1 MDRIDDVAEQQTEQ
15 SENTVSNLY
24 DINQKY
30 SGIPLIVIA
39 GRPNTGKSTLFNR
52 FLHRRRAITDPTPGV
67 TRDPICEQAFIN
79 GLPVQLMDTGGFKLD
94 RETGTMEAVMD
105 ELVVQKTLES
115 LKQADRILLMLEAGN
130 ITGEDEEL
138 IALLRPYWNKVIA
151 AVNKT
156 EGGRLAETAWEFTR
170 FGFQDLLCISAEHG
184 DHIDDLARQL
194 TNGLDFSQVQ
204 VLSKEKLPIRIAIVG
219 KPNTGKST
227 LSNRLTHSQAS
238 IVSDYAGTTR
248 DVVEGSFSYKN
259 QSFTLLDTAGIRRK
273 AKVKE
278 NIEYYSVT
286 RAIKSLDRCDI
297 VFLLIDIQE
306 GLAEQDKKLAQL
318 ASERGRGVIFVL
330 NKWDT
335 QEEQT
340 KKAFRD
346 TEKNIKIMFGHMG
359 FAPITAISA
368 QNGSG
373 IKQLLDIALQLYSQL
388 TKKTDTGILNTALSD
403 WLSAYPP
410 PASRANHFKI
420 KYMVQ
425 TSVNPVSFLLFAT
438 RPEAVPDTYLAY
450 LRNRIRQDLG
460 YENIPI
466 QLDIRASRKKWEDR
480 DQT

>member
-115 LKQADRILLMLEAGN
+115 LKQADRILLML
-130 ITGEDEEL
+130 
-138 IALLRPYWNKVIA
+138 
-151 AVNKT
+151 
-156 EGGRLAETAWEFTR
+156 
-170 FGFQDLLCISAEHG
+170 FQDLLCISAEHG

-466 QLDIRASRKKWEDR
+466 QLNIRASRKKWEDR